1 MICLVLN
8 IVLGYLKKTVYNL
21 FTITTGMERALS
33 KKPSETLNKIL
44 KKYLRKSSILVKL
57 QAQKKESSFM

>member
-1 MICLVLN
+1 MIYLILN
-8 IVLGYLKKTVYNL
+8 IVLGFLKKTVYNL
-21 FTITTGMERALS
+21 LTITTAMERALW

-57 QAQKKESSFM
+57 HAEKKESPFM

>member
-1 MICLVLN
+1 MICLILN

-21 FTITTGMERALS
+21 FTITTGMEHALS

>member
-1 MICLVLN
+1 MIYLILN
-8 IVLGYLKKTVYNL
+8 IVLGFLKKTVYNL
-21 FTITTGMERALS
+21 LTITTAMERALW

-57 QAQKKESSFM
+57 HAEKKKSSFM

>member
-1 MICLVLN
+1 MIYLILN
-8 IVLGYLKKTVYNL
+8 IVLGFLKKTVYNL
-21 FTITTGMERALS
+21 LTITTAMERALW

-57 QAQKKESSFM
+57 HAEKKESSFM

>member
-1 MICLVLN
+1 MIYLILN
-8 IVLGYLKKTVYNL
+8 IVLGFLKKTVYNL
-21 FTITTGMERALS
+21 LTITTAMERALW

>member
-1 MICLVLN
+1 MICLILN

-21 FTITTGMERALS
+21 FAITTGMERALW
-33 KKPSETLNKIL
+33 KEPSETLNKIL

-57 QAQKKESSFM
+57 QAQKRESSFM

>member
-1 MICLVLN
+1 MIYV
-8 IVLGYLKKTVYNL
+8 IVSMILGYLKKTVYNL
-21 FTITTGMERALS
+21 FTITTGMEHALS

>member
-1 MICLVLN
+1 MIYLTVN
-8 IVLGYLKKTVYNL
+8 IILGYLKKTVYNL
-21 FTITTGMERALS
+21 FTITTGMERAVW

>member
-1 MICLVLN
+1 MIYL
-8 IVLGYLKKTVYNL
+8 IVSIILGHLKKTVYNL
-21 FTITTGMERALS
+21 FTITTGMERAVW